1 MMTNLKK
8 QSSSRVERYPKILFV
23 LSRCMITEDDGS
35 RDLYSWSHMHVYE
48 RDEVVWTTRQWRR

>member
-35 RDLYSWSHMHVYE
+35 RDLYSWSQMHVYE
-48 RDEVVWTTRQWRR
+48 RDEVVWTT